1 VERIELVMDTISNE
15 NLLELS
21 DIPELLIALP
31 TTIVSVPPTTSIL
44 RHLVSML
51 PESDRLSLMVISAVV
66 EVLNRWKRT
75 YAKDLEVCLIE
86 SLEEL
91 TSAMEAEPN
100 DAVAQVGVH
109 FVTIFVHWWKLQL
122 DPEDGFWSKALM
134 SKLIA
139 LGGLA
144 QYEFPIEWHEL
155 AKKPKKR
162 QTVAVFSDSD

>member
-1 VERIELVMDTISNE
+1 
-15 NLLELS
+15 
-21 DIPELLIALP
+21 
-31 TTIVSVPPTTSIL
+31 
-44 RHLVSML
+44 
-51 PESDRLSLMVISAVV
+51 VV

-122 DPEDGFWSKALM
+122 DPGRQAGEPISALSVDKLGKLTSPKRHFKEDGF
-134 SKLIA
+134 
-139 LGGLA
+139 G
-144 QYEFPIEWHEL
+144 QRP
-155 AKKPKKR
+155 
-162 QTVAVFSDSD
+162 